1 MSKEQIKSLEQT
13 GWKVSEICVDDVEG
27 EVKIRQ

>member
-1 MSKEQIKSLEQT
+1 LEHT
-13 GWKVSEICVDDVEG
+13 GWKVSEIVVNEAEG